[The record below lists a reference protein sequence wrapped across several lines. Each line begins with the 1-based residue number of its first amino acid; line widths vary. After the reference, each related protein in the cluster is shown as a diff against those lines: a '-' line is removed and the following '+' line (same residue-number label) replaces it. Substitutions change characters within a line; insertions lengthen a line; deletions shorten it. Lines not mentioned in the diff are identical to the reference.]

1 MRFAKIAKTLF
12 SPSVVAP
19 SHAGWIYLSRL
30 LNSCCFH
37 SSLNEVIAQAG
48 FCPSSSAVPR
58 HEGKV
63 WIAVSDPY
71 DIKEGSASITEA
83 LCETSQGVFELEIM
97 QSYSKFKSMELEMFF
112 LLCCRNSAWKENRGN
127 LILLAILRI
136 NKAVNRT
143 ALSLYCNSRLIQLF
157 SDFLG
162 TLQGTTVFRGPCNDP
177 NSYLTGSGF
186 EWVLASWLIR
196 RAARQTCLLHSE
208 RSQLFHDRWMRWV
221 TVM

>member
-1 MRFAKIAKTLF
+1 MISKKAPPPSPRPCVKRVRVCLSWKSCKATL
-12 SPSVVAP
+12 
-19 SHAGWIYLSRL
+19 
-30 LNSCCFH
+30 
-37 SSLNEVIAQAG
+37 SLTAWSWKWA
-48 FCPSSSAVPR
+48 
-58 HEGKV
+58 
-63 WIAVSDPY
+63 
-71 DIKEGSASITEA
+71 
-83 LCETSQGVFELEIM
+83 
-97 QSYSKFKSMELEMFF
+97 EMFF

-127 LILLAILRI
+127 LILLAVLRM